1 MNTYEQYVNQ
11 PNIEIRENC
20 YPSKTHLNENTVS
33 LDLFLI
39 KGSQDTYTFKQKYNQ
54 IMTIK

>member
-11 PNIEIRENC
+11 PNNVNRENC
-20 YPSKTHLNENTVS
+20 IENSFNENTVS

-39 KGSQDTYTFKQKYNQ
+39 KVSQDPYTLKQKYN
-54 IMTIK
+54 